1 MLACILAI
9 YKPSLAQQLDLIGPP
24 GGWIRFKQLGIQQN
38 SPSNVFAA
46 NASGSLFSSVDG
58 GINVYP
64 IESNFKDYI
73 INNISPHSSNSD
85 QLYLGVVF
93 YSLRSTDKGTNWE
106 VLNLENYTK
115 NYFAFNSLNEN
126 IVYMV
131 RNTKEIWRSD
141 DNGEN
146 WYFIYSFFDEIT
158 AFASAQSDTSIL
170 YCAADSDVYK
180 STDSG
185 WSWLKIPGIGAGVLK
200 IEVNPYNSQS
210 VYYKQGGLLSKM
222 MNEGLI
228 INTLL
233 TPDVADFTVSRIDTN
248 IIYVSQYGLLKT
260 TNEGNSWFSIVNEG
274 LPNVN
279 IYSEAIMLN
288 PQNHDELYAGINALG
303 VYKTTNGGN
312 SWMRTNLSYS
322 NVFTIYIDPGTTGHI
337 ITGQYGWGIM
347 YTFDDGKEWIHPEIG
362 IEFQNLRCRYFSF
375 NPDNDDEGLAAAFYG
390 IYKTTDKGRSWF
402 QMNTMDQVISVSYH
416 PYFSNII
423 FISREFGTL
432 LKSIDGGS
440 TWYQVSDKPI
450 YDYVFH
456 PNDPNIIYA
465 LSSGDILKSSDLGE
479 SWELKNNGIS
489 NSLIVF
495 TDLEISIDNPEVLY
509 CSRRAIGTNKGEL
522 YETSDGGENWTRI
535 DSALRAQDYY
545 TSVSSILLDKLNSDR
560 IYIGLLDHGDPLTQ
574 EFSNGGL
581 YLTEDGGI
589 NWRKVFDSEV
599 NVIKADNSTP
609 RNIYI
614 GTKFGVMKF
623 LDTLTVTNVLHNNS
637 EIPSKFSLSQNYPN
651 PFNPVTVIKYEI
663 PGQARNYN
671 MNVQIKVYDILG
683 NEIATLVNEE
693 KPAGSYEVEFDG
705 SNLASGIYI
714 YRLTSGNFT
723 ASKKLILL
731 K

>member
-1 MLACILAI
+1 MIMYRIILILACILII
-9 YKPSLAQQLDLIGPP
+9 YKPILSQQFHLIGPP
-24 GGWIRFKQLGIQQN
+24 GGWLRFHQLGINKSFPNIIYCGNN
-38 SPSNVFAA
+38 SAGFFKSNDY
-46 NASGSLFSSVDG
+46 GSSV
-58 GINVYP
+58 YP
-64 IESNFKDYI
+64 MLVGLNEQKVNFIAQPNNNKNI
-73 INNISPHSSNSD
+73 I
-85 QLYLGVVF
+85 YAGLGT
-93 YSLRSTDKGTNWE
+93 YSVKSTDAGLTWE
-106 VLNLENYTK
+106 ILEEQN
-115 NYFAFNSLNEN
+115 FSRSHFIFNPLDEN
-126 IVYMV
+126 VVYMV

-146 WYFIYSFFDEIT
+146 WYFVNSFNDEIT

-170 YCAADSDVYK
+170 YCAADNDVYK

-210 VYYKQGGLLSKM
+210 IYYKQGGLLSKM

-248 IIYVSQYGLLKT
+248 VIYVSQYGLLKT

-288 PQNHDELYAGINALG
+288 PQNHEELYAGINALG
-303 VYKTTNGGN
+303 VYKTIDGGN

-322 NVFTIYIDPGTTGHI
+322 NVFTIYIDPDTTGHI

-347 YTFDDGKEWIHPEIG
+347 YTFDYGKEWIHPEMG
-362 IEFQNLRCRYFSF
+362 DEFQDLLCRYLSF
-375 NPDNDDEGLAAAFYG
+375 NPENDDEGLAAAFYG

-423 FISREFGTL
+423 FISREFGAL
-432 LKSIDGGS
+432 LKSIDSGS
-440 TWYQVSDKPI
+440 SWYQVSDKPI

-465 LSSGDILKSSDLGE
+465 LSSGDLLKSTNLGE
-479 SWELKNNGIS
+479 TWELKNNGIS

-535 DSALRAQDYY
+535 DS
-545 TSVSSILLDKLNSDR
+545 VLNS
-560 IYIGLLDHGDPLTQ
+560 LDD
-574 EFSNGGL
+574 
-581 YLTEDGGI
+581 
-589 NWRKVFDSEV
+589 
-599 NVIKADNSTP
+599 
-609 RNIYI
+609 
-614 GTKFGVMKF
+614 
-623 LDTLTVTNVLHNNS
+623 
-637 EIPSKFSLSQNYPN
+637 
-651 PFNPVTVIKYEI
+651 
-663 PGQARNYN
+663 
-671 MNVQIKVYDILG
+671 
-683 NEIATLVNEE
+683 
-693 KPAGSYEVEFDG
+693 
-705 SNLASGIYI
+705 
-714 YRLTSGNFT
+714 
-723 ASKKLILL
+723 
-731 K
+731 